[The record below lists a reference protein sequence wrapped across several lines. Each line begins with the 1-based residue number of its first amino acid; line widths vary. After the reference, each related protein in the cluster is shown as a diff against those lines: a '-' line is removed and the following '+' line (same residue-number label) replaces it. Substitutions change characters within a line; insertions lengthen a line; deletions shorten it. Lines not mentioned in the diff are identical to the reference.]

1 MQTRKGAVRNDVRSR
16 RPDHAASRFCL
27 AKALGGYARYAESPI
42 PVANHHLW
50 RHMELLATRLTK
62 DIQEQITRR
71 VWLLRSVSIDE
82 LERKQG
88 HIDGLEEAMRI
99 IDEFF
104 RK

>member
-1 MQTRKGAVRNDVRSR
+1 MSE
-16 RPDHAASRFCL
+16 FF
-27 AKALGGYARYAESPI
+27 
-42 PVANHHLW
+42 
-50 RHMELLATRLTK
+50 ATRLNAA
-62 DIQEQITRR
+62 IQEQITRR

>member
-1 MQTRKGAVRNDVRSR
+1 
-16 RPDHAASRFCL
+16 
-27 AKALGGYARYAESPI
+27 
-42 PVANHHLW
+42 
-50 RHMELLATRLTK
+50 MELLVSRLTK

>member
-1 MQTRKGAVRNDVRSR
+1 MADVVDAFGYYLR
-16 RPDHAASRFCL
+16 RD
-27 AKALGGYARYAESPI
+27 
-42 PVANHHLW
+42 
-50 RHMELLATRLTK
+50 MELLATRLTK